1 MATKKNTVPKSSMT
15 SAVTTDLPDEAVD
28 QKALKAEQ
36 DAAFKELDPAIA
48 AGLGLV
54 KVDGVGFEY
63 VGIAPA
69 REKDAETPSG
79 LPIRADN
86 STFTPLANVPFSP
99 SIRVKDPKSGEYYFP
114 GDGVTS
120 WDGCELNGSYLIPR
134 KK

>member
-1 MATKKNTVPKSSMT
+1 MATKKNTVPKSSLT
-15 SAVTTDLPDEAVD
+15 SAVAETTDESIPT
-28 QKALKAEQ
+28 
-36 DAAFKELDPAIA
+36 DPASD
-48 AGLGLV
+48 AGIGLI

-63 VGIAPA
+63 VGVAPA

-86 STFTPLANVPFSP
+86 STFTPLANVPFSN
-99 SIRVKDPKSGEYYFP
+99 SIRVKDPKSAEYYYP